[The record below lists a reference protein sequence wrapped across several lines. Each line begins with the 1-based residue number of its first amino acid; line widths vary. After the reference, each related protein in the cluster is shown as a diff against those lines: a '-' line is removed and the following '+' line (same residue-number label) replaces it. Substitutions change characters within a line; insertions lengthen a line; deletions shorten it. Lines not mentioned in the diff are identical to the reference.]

1 MQAELPWPSGPV
13 ENPLRI
19 DPEGHPK
26 VVGSSDLLPHHP
38 KSNFKVIYV
47 SCLKKCICFFSLFFS
62 CLRGI
67 HLENFLPN
75 FGLMGFCEQIEPNS
89 EFKRLRS

>member
-26 VVGSSDLLPHHP
+26 VVGPSDLLPHHP
-38 KSNFKVIYV
+38 KSNFDVIYMNFE
-47 SCLKKCICFFSLFFS
+47 KHFSDVFLS
-62 CLRGI
+62 PRI
-67 HLENFLPN
+67 HFENFLPN
-75 FGLMGFCEQIEPNS
+75 FGFMGFCEQIEANP
-89 EFKRLRS
+89 EFKRLGS